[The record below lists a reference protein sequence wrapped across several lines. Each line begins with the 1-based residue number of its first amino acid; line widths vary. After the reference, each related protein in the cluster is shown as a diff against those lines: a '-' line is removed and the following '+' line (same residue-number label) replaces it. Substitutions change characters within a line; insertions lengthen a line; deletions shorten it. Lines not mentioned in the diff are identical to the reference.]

1 MSALHIGV
9 LVNPWKQSF
18 VATNLPESP
27 WAGRLGKLF
36 PRADILFLPASNIG
50 HQGKRMGKASWAQDS
65 CLLPPGGAELQ
76 DAEETEVGAARW
88 W

>member
-36 PRADILFLPASNIG
+36 PRADILFLPASE
-50 HQGKRMGKASWAQDS
+50 HWAPGQKNGEGFLGS
-65 CLLPPGGAELQ
+65 GLLPASPRRG
-76 DAEETEVGAARW
+76 
-88 W
+88 